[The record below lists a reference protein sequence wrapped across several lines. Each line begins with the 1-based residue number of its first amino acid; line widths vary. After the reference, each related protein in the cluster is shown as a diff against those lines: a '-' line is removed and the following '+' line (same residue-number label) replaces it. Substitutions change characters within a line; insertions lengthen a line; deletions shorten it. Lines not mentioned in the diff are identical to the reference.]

1 MARKWFE
8 LIELVYS
15 GSTCLSG
22 VFLLTIAGFD
32 ELVHNRPMKR
42 QSARVELFP
51 LKKEDILAYL
61 DDKEILVNDYF
72 KTYLAHPAYQ
82 EVVEK

>member
-1 MARKWFE
+1 
-8 LIELVYS
+8 
-15 GSTCLSG
+15 
-22 VFLLTIAGFD
+22 
-32 ELVHNRPMKR
+32 MKR

-61 DDKEILVNDYF
+61 DDKEILVNDIF
-72 KTYLAHPAYQ
+72 KTYLTHPAYQ